1 MQSKDEHSESAACGS
16 VGVPRVIRFAYKDFM
31 EANGKWIASGMQNVQ
46 EDIDG
51 QDWSELILHKV
62 RILSVIL

>member
-31 EANGKWIASGMQNVQ
+31 EADGKWIAVCRMCKKTLT
-46 EDIDG
+46 D
-51 QDWSELILHKV
+51 
-62 RILSVIL
+62 RIGVSSSFTKCVYFQ